1 MLFSDAE
8 ISSGL
13 RVVNSCAKAEAYASW
28 LPSTDT
34 ILDDRFKFAVSVFWS
49 SLRKRD
55 VELARWAA
63 ENRLAFDGPLDQQA
77 IANLHFSGA
86 FGSQFSDVLGFSEC
100 DAIKNM
106 LRKFEGLPQ
115 FKENGMNEEDL
126 YGLAS
131 AAMEQDS
138 GAGLWRHGA
147 GHYADGQEENARRRA
162 GVFAPVD
169 DCSLRGDGLHDV
181 VVDRVDGRFDGP
193 AVVQRELR
201 EEVVELAVVRVQRE
215 ADVDDVIRVDA
226 ELLADRRRLL
236 AIDEIGDG
244 AGGQLQS
251 GHGRAVDAQLGRKD
265 DGAGERSRSPPVRP
279 AGSRP

>member
-1 MLFSDAE
+1 VSDLPPSKAEFRVTDYVDRIGRAIIIVGADFFQRAVWVGETYVLFSDAE

-77 IANLHFSGA
+77 IANLHFSGE

-115 FKENGMNEEDL
+115 FKTK
-126 YGLAS
+126 
-131 AAMEQDS
+131 
-138 GAGLWRHGA
+138 
-147 GHYADGQEENARRRA
+147 QERY
-162 GVFAPVD
+162 
-169 DCSLRGDGLHDV
+169 
-181 VVDRVDGRFDGP
+181 
-193 AVVQRELR
+193 
-201 EEVVELAVVRVQRE
+201 
-215 ADVDDVIRVDA
+215 
-226 ELLADRRRLL
+226 
-236 AIDEIGDG
+236 
-244 AGGQLQS
+244 
-251 GHGRAVDAQLGRKD
+251 K
-265 DGAGERSRSPPVRP
+265 
-279 AGSRP
+279 